1 MTDSVIDS
9 KMILNKDNWAKL
21 LGFLLV
27 CFCFFSYEL
36 MPYFLWDVYD
46 RGIWGFIHSLHPKI
60 VISGL
65 ILIVFCFSLP
75 EKISRSQIILTLW
88 AVLSMALSYVIAGP
102 DIMFSTQW
110 MVIIIFAIYMLSSD
124 NVKVHTYNCFHTVF
138 PLLLIIPIIVY
149 FLLKI
154 GVKVPVYNLESN
166 EAVKNARGMYY
177 QIYPF
182 TAQWMGRWSK
192 DYYALRFCGVFRE
205 PGVVGTFSALLL
217 CAERFKLR
225 WKWQNI
231 VLLIA
236 GIISFSFAFYGIVA
250 IYFIIKLLKMDK
262 KWVLAVLGLVVLYVV
277 FINIKMPVAAL
288 ARFQDRLRVFGGEVV
303 DNRTN
308 EDYDRIFKALFSG
321 NILGMLFGNG
331 YGSIEAVLSKELVDG
346 ASYKNLIYNYGIL
359 GFLGQL
365 AWMAYATVE
374 FLNKRGSKWSFY
386 CWSLVIVF
394 IANMYQRPS
403 YYGLHFLLILIGAF
417 YKYCTDT
424 EPTKKHFWDFKR
436 GKEYAGN

>member
-9 KMILNKDNWAKL
+9 KMILIKDTMAKI

-27 CFCFFSYEL
+27 CFSFFSYEL

-60 VISGL
+60 VISVL
-65 ILIVFCFSLP
+65 ILIIFCFSLP
-75 EKISRSQIILTLW
+75 GKISRSQILLTIW
-88 AVLSMALSYVIAGP
+88 AVLSLALSYIIAGP

-110 MVIIIFAIYMLSSD
+110 MVIIILAIYLFSSE
-124 NVKVHTYNCFHTVF
+124 NVKVHTYNCFHTIF

-149 FLLKI
+149 FLVKI
-154 GVKVPVYNLESN
+154 GVNVPVYNLESN

-217 CAERFKLR
+217 CAENFKLR

-231 VLLIA
+231 VLIIA
-236 GIISFSFAFYGIVA
+236 GIISFSFAVYGSTA
-250 IYFIIKLLKMDK
+250 IYFLIKLLKMDK
-262 KWVLAVLGLVVLYVV
+262 KWVIAMLGLAALYVL
-277 FINIKMPVAAL
+277 FINVKIPVAAL
-288 ARFQDRLRVFGGEVV
+288 ARFQDRLRFFGGEVV

-308 EDYDRIFKALFSG
+308 EDYEQVFKTLFNG
-321 NILGMLFGNG
+321 NLLNLLLGNG
-331 YGSIEAVLSKELVDG
+331 YGSIETVLSEKLVDG

-359 GFLGQL
+359 GFLGQI
-365 AWMAYATVE
+365 AWLFYSTAE
-374 FLNKRGSKWSFY
+374 FLNKRGSRWSFY
-386 CWSLVIVF
+386 CLSLVIVF
-394 IANMYQRPS
+394 LANMYQRPS
-403 YYGLHFLLILIGAF
+403 YFGLHFLLILFGAF
-417 YKYCTDT
+417 YKHCTVNT
-424 EPTKKHFWDFKR
+424 KPEKKHFANFKR
-436 GKEYAGN
+436 GR